1 MKIADLF
8 IKLGL
13 KDRQFKQGI
22 DNAERKTNKFG
33 NTMKKVGG
41 MIAGVFAVGQILR
54 FTNELIK
61 LGGEAEGV
69 RQAFNRIA
77 DDRIL
82 RNLQEATAG
91 TVSQLELMK
100 RAVSASNLGLPVE
113 NLASLF
119 EFATKRAQETGESV
133 DYLVNS
139 IVTGIGRKSPLI
151 LDNLGISAV
160 QLREKLEGVGLQ
172 TASTA
177 DIAKAVGEI
186 AADSMRESGT
196 VIDSN
201 TIKMANLN
209 AQWEDFKVNLAE
221 SDGFAKTISG
231 SLIELQQVATIAFAE
246 NISGWQKFTT
256 LLFGSTDKWER
267 LSSEIDDFNKQQL
280 KITEVNAMYEKM
292 YEKAKNPL
300 GGKGDGG
307 EEKIKSVNDRIAEL
321 SEEIKIQQSLIT
333 KDAPYTSVIEA
344 IDRVKELE
352 AELKK
357 LNDAFPS
364 VVQRVGVMQ
373 PMTGQ
378 AGTPQIGETMAP
390 VPSGLADMS
399 GFLEQNAEQ
408 TRQYMADMNA
418 EWDTFGQ
425 QLSETIQSGA
435 VDAIAEFSTLIG
447 ELFSGNVN
455 GESFFNRIL
464 GQMGRFLSTL
474 GKMIVAYGVAMEAF
488 QASLKNIFSGV
499 GALGVIAAGAALVAI
514 GGGIASYA
522 SRAGS
527 GGGSGGAGGSPQR
540 IFDASKFATG
550 NKESEINVSGVLKGD
565 NILISNQ
572 RSGYRRR
579 VVG

>member
-8 IKLGL
+8 VKLGL
-13 KDRQFKQGI
+13 KDRDFKKGI
-22 DNAERKTNKFG
+22 DGAERRTNKFG
-33 NTMKKVGG
+33 DAMKRIGG
-41 MIAGVFAVGQILR
+41 VISGVFAVGQILR

-151 LDNLGISAV
+151 LDNLGISAI
-160 QLREKLEGVGLQ
+160 QLREKLKGVGME

-186 AADSMRESGT
+186 AADSMRESGK

-221 SDGFAKTISG
+221 SDGFAKTVSG
-231 SLIELQQVATIAFAE
+231 SLTELQQVATIAFAQ

-256 LLFGSTDKWER
+256 LLFGSTDKWEK
-267 LSSEIDDFNKQQL
+267 LSGEIDEFNKRQL
-280 KITEVNAMYEKM
+280 EIAEVNAMYEKM

-307 EEKIKSVNDRIAEL
+307 EEKIKSVSDRIAEL
-321 SEEIKIQQSLIT
+321 SKEIKIQQSLIT
-333 KDAPYTSVIEA
+333 KDAPYKSVIDA

-352 AELKK
+352 SELKK
-357 LNDAFPS
+357 LNDAFPN
-364 VVQRVGVMQ
+364 VTQRVGAMQ

-378 AGTPQIGETMAP
+378 SVTPQVGETMAP

-399 GFLEQNAEQ
+399 GFLEQNAEK
-408 TRQYMADMNA
+408 TKQYTADML
-418 EWDTFGQ
+418 EKWDTFGQ

-447 ELFSGNVN
+447 ELFSGSVN
-455 GESFFNRIL
+455 GESFFNSIL

-474 GKMIVAYGVAMEAF
+474 GKMIIAYGVAMEAF

-527 GGGSGGAGGSPQR
+527 GGGASGATGAQR
-540 IFDASKFATG
+540 IFNASNFPTG
-550 NKESEINVSGVLKGD
+550 EGGMELNVTGVLQGD
-565 NILISNQ
+565 NLLISNQ
-572 RSGYRRR
+572 RSAYRRKII
-579 VVG
+579 G

>member
-8 IKLGL
+8 VKLGL
-13 KDRQFKQGI
+13 KDRDFKKGI
-22 DNAERKTNKFG
+22 DGAERRTNKFG
-33 NTMKKVGG
+33 DAMKRIGG
-41 MIAGVFAVGQILR
+41 VISGVFAVGQILR

-151 LDNLGISAV
+151 LDNLGISAI
-160 QLREKLEGVGLQ
+160 QLREKLKGVGME

-186 AADSMRESGT
+186 AADSMRESGK

-221 SDGFAKTISG
+221 SDGFAKTVSG
-231 SLIELQQVATIAFAE
+231 SLTELQQVATIAFAQ

-256 LLFGSTDKWER
+256 LLFGSTDKWEK
-267 LSSEIDDFNKQQL
+267 LSGEIDEFNKRQL
-280 KITEVNAMYEKM
+280 EIAEVNAMYEKM
-292 YEKAKNPL
+292 YEKAKNPF

-307 EEKIKSVNDRIAEL
+307 EEKIKSVSDRIAEL
-321 SEEIKIQQSLIT
+321 SKEIKIQQSLIT
-333 KDAPYTSVIEA
+333 KDAPYKSVIDA

-352 AELKK
+352 SELKK
-357 LNDAFPS
+357 LNDAFPN
-364 VVQRVGVMQ
+364 VTQRVGAMQ

-378 AGTPQIGETMAP
+378 SVTPQVGETMAP

-399 GFLEQNAEQ
+399 GFLEQNAEK
-408 TRQYMADMNA
+408 TKQYTADML
-418 EWDTFGQ
+418 EKWDTFGQ

-447 ELFSGNVN
+447 ELFSGSVN
-455 GESFFNRIL
+455 GESFFNSIL

-474 GKMIVAYGVAMEAF
+474 GKMIIAYGVAMEAF

-527 GGGSGGAGGSPQR
+527 GGGASGATGAQR
-540 IFDASKFATG
+540 IFNASNFPTG
-550 NKESEINVSGVLKGD
+550 EGGMELNVTGVLQGD
-565 NILISNQ
+565 NLLISNQ
-572 RSGYRRR
+572 RSAYRRKII
-579 VVG
+579 G

>member
-8 IKLGL
+8 VKLGL
-13 KDRQFKQGI
+13 KDRDFKKGI
-22 DNAERKTNKFG
+22 DGAERRTNKFG
-33 NTMKKVGG
+33 DAMKRIGG
-41 MIAGVFAVGQILR
+41 VISGVFAVGQILR

-100 RAVSASNLGLPVE
+100 RTVSASNLGLPVE

-151 LDNLGISAV
+151 LDNLGISAI
-160 QLREKLEGVGLQ
+160 QLREKLKGVGME

-186 AADSMRESGT
+186 AADSMRESGK

-221 SDGFAKTISG
+221 SDGFAKTVSG
-231 SLIELQQVATIAFAE
+231 SLTELQQVATIAFAQ

-256 LLFGSTDKWER
+256 LLFGSTDKWEK
-267 LSSEIDDFNKQQL
+267 LSGEIDEFNKRQL
-280 KITEVNAMYEKM
+280 EIAEVNAMYEKM

-307 EEKIKSVNDRIAEL
+307 EEKIKSVSDRIAEL
-321 SEEIKIQQSLIT
+321 SKEIKIQQSLIT
-333 KDAPYTSVIEA
+333 KDAPYKSVIDA

-352 AELKK
+352 SELKK
-357 LNDAFPS
+357 LNDAFPN
-364 VVQRVGVMQ
+364 VTQRVGAMQ

-378 AGTPQIGETMAP
+378 SVTPQVGETMAP

-399 GFLEQNAEQ
+399 GFLEQNAEK
-408 TRQYMADMNA
+408 TKQYTADML
-418 EWDTFGQ
+418 EKWDTFGQ

-447 ELFSGNVN
+447 ELFSGSVN
-455 GESFFNRIL
+455 GESFFNSIL

-474 GKMIVAYGVAMEAF
+474 GKMIIAYGVAMEAF

-527 GGGSGGAGGSPQR
+527 GGGASGATGAQR
-540 IFDASKFATG
+540 IFNASNFPTG
-550 NKESEINVSGVLKGD
+550 EGGMELNVTGVLQGD
-565 NILISNQ
+565 NLLISNQ
-572 RSGYRRR
+572 RSAYRRKII
-579 VVG
+579 G